1 MSNGED
7 AFDVLA
13 HALVQAA
20 FDFDAVERGRL
31 RAEWT
36 DDDAEVV
43 VVDRDTG
50 ESVRYSADDLVVATS
65 DREVGN
71 ARQPE

>member
-7 AFDVLA
+7 DFDLLA
-13 HALVQAA
+13 HALVQAK

-50 ESVRYSADDLVVATS
+50 ETVRYSGDDLVVATS

>member
-7 AFDVLA
+7 DFDLLA
-13 HALVQAA
+13 HALVQAE

-50 ESVRYSADDLVVATS
+50 ETVRYSADDLVVATS

-71 ARQPE
+71 ARQPG